1 MANKT
6 YSLELFP
13 PRSDKAAESLRAER
27 AELAKLNP
35 AFFSVTFGA
44 GGTTRD
50 GTFETIQATRDQT
63 GLPAAPHISCIDSTR
78 DGLKQLLQ
86 QYRDA
91 GIDRL
96 VALRGD
102 VIEGQTATGELNY
115 ANELVDLIRAEHCD
129 HFHVEVAA
137 YPEAHPETADP
148 DADLDNFQRKVDAG
162 ADSAIT
168 QYFFNVDAYDDFM
181 SRAQARGINVPIV
194 PGIMP
199 ITNFKQLN
207 RFSGI
212 CGAEIPL
219 WIRKRLEAHQDD
231 LDYIRDFGIEV
242 ITRLCQQLLDRDVP
256 GMHFYTLN
264 RAEPTQT
271 LWQNLKLSPA
281 S

>member
-1 MANKT
+1 MSEKT

-13 PRSDKAAESLRAER
+13 PRSAKAAETLRAER
-27 AELAKLNP
+27 EKLATLKP

-50 GTFETIQATRDQT
+50 GTFETINDTMQQTR
-63 GLPAAPHISCIDSTR
+63 LPAAPHISCIDSTR
-78 DGLKQLLQ
+78 DGLRELLNR
-86 QYRDA
+86 YKNA

-96 VALRGD
+96 VTLRGD
-102 VIEGQTATGELNY
+102 VIEGQTATGELGY
-115 ANELVDLIRAEHCD
+115 ANELVEFIRQEHGN
-129 HFHVEVAA
+129 HFHIEVAA
-137 YPEAHPETADP
+137 YPETHPESSDP
-148 DADLDNFQRKVDAG
+148 DLDLANFKRKVEAG

-168 QYFFNVDAYDDFM
+168 QYFFNVDAYDDFV
-181 SRAQARGINVPIV
+181 SRALATGINIPII

-212 CGAEIPL
+212 CGAEIPA

-231 LDYIRDFGIEV
+231 LDYIKEFGTEV
-242 ITRLCQQLLDRDVP
+242 VTRLCRQLLERDVP

-264 RAEPTQT
+264 RAEPTIS
-271 LWQNLKLSPA
+271 LWNNLGLSTE
-281 S
+281 

>member
-1 MANKT
+1 MTNKT

-13 PRSDKAAESLRAER
+13 PRSDKAAEALRAER
-27 AELAKLNP
+27 AELATLNP

-50 GTFETIQATRDQT
+50 GTFETISETMQQT

-78 DGLKQLLQ
+78 DGIRALLQ
-86 QYRDA
+86 RYREA
-91 GIDRL
+91 GINRL
-96 VALRGD
+96 VTLRGD
-102 VIEGQTATGELNY
+102 VIEGQTATGELSY
-115 ANELVDLIRAEHCD
+115 ANELVQLIREEHGD
-129 HFHVEVAA
+129 HFHIEVAA
-137 YPEAHPETADP
+137 YPEAHPESTDP
-148 DADLDNFQRKVDAG
+148 DVDLDNFQRKVEAG

-168 QYFFNVDAYDDFM
+168 QYFFNVDAYDDFVG
-181 SRAQARGINVPIV
+181 RARARGIDIPIV

-199 ITNFKQLN
+199 ITNFVQLN

-231 LDYIRDFGIEV
+231 LDYIREFGVEV
-242 ITRLCQQLLDRDVP
+242 VTRLCQQLLDRDVP
-256 GMHFYTLN
+256 GLHFYTLN

-271 LWQNLKLSPA
+271 IWRQLGL
-281 S
+281 